1 MSGGALISL
10 IEVSAVFGLFIA
22 LCLWQLR
29 DLNKLD
35 REDAEREAREP
46 DE

>member
-1 MSGGALISL
+1 MGSWISIL
-10 IEVSAVFGLFIA
+10 ELVAVFSLVIGF
-22 LCLWQLR
+22 CLWQLR

-35 REDAEREAREP
+35 REEAENKAR